1 MNPQNRDLGQNVN
14 VSDIRKLIQN
24 VSGVNT
30 LTDLKIYNKTG
41 GQYSSSE
48 TSQRYADA
56 NTKEILLIDDTL
68 FAEPDQIYQI
78 RFDSRDINV
87 RVKQLRTVD
96 FY

>member
-1 MNPQNRDLGQNVN
+1 MP
-14 VSDIRKLIQN
+14 
-24 VSGVNT
+24 GVNT
-30 LTDLKIYNKTG
+30 LTDLTVFNKVG

-48 TSQRYADA
+48 TSQRYGEKG
-56 NTKEILLIDDTL
+56 TRQILLIDDTI